1 MGTVSRIGLPGS
13 IDALFEQGIQRI
25 QSELSLA
32 AEIHRRSAYRAETG
46 SRHRPVGRCEDLE
59 R

>member
-25 QSELSLA
+25 EQAVAGREKYTGARHTAQKQVVAPPSWSL
-32 AEIHRRSAYRAETG
+32 
-46 SRHRPVGRCEDLE
+46 
-59 R
+59 